1 MAKPRVFISSTFYDL
16 KQIRTDLDNFIKSL
30 GYDVVRNEQGSIP
43 YGTNENLEDYC
54 YNEIASIDILV
65 AIIGGRFGSTSKEEK
80 YSISNEEIKTA
91 IKHNK
96 QVYIFIEKDVDAE
109 YYTYLKNKNS
119 NIVYSHADDVRIYQ
133 FIEEIRSYKKNN
145 VIQTFMSSGDIISF
159 LKEQWAGLFQR
170 YLQFQ
175 GNMVEIDTIKLLN
188 DSLNTVQDLTKYLAQ
203 HSKTQDEKIED
214 YLIYNH
220 PLFAQLRKAMN
231 WKFPI
236 VFHSLNDLSLLLEPW
251 GYHLPLFSNKNDSS
265 IKNGYYLYTNT
276 KLSINIYINKK
287 CFSDDGRLLAKF
299 NFGDEEQLV
308 IKEMFKVNEDL
319 PF

>member
-1 MAKPRVFISSTFYDL
+1 MAKPRIFISSTFYDL
-16 KQIRTDLDNFIKSL
+16 KQIRTDLDNFIRSL

-43 YGTNENLEDYC
+43 YGTNEKLEDYC

-65 AIIGGRFGSTSKEEK
+65 AIIGGRFGSTSKDEK

-91 IKHNK
+91 INHNK

-119 NIVYSHADDVRIYQ
+119 NIIYSHADDVKIYQ

-145 VIQTFMSSGDIISF
+145 VIQTFISSGDIISF

-175 GNMVEIDTIKLLN
+175 AKMVEIDTIKLLN
-188 DSLNTVQDLTKYLAQ
+188 DSLNTVQDLTKYLAE
-203 HSKTQDEKIED
+203 HSKTQDERIED
-214 YLIYNH
+214 YLIFNH
-220 PLFAQLRKAMN
+220 PLFVSLRTAMN

-251 GYHLPLFSNKNDSS
+251 GYHLPPNTNKDGYFLFNNTKSS
-265 IKNGYYLYTNT
+265 INL
-276 KLSINIYINKK
+276 YINKK
-287 CFSDDGRLLAKF
+287 CFSKEGKLLAKLDI
-299 NFGDEEQLV
+299 GDDEQLV
-308 IKEMFKVNEDL
+308 LKESYDEDL

>member
-1 MAKPRVFISSTFYDL
+1 MAKPRIFISSTFYDL
-16 KQIRTDLDNFIKSL
+16 KQIRTDLDNFIRSL
-30 GYDVVRNEQGSIP
+30 GYDVVRNEQGGIP

-54 YNEIASIDILV
+54 YNEIASVDILV
-65 AIIGGRFGSTSKEEK
+65 AIIGGRFGSTSKDDK

-91 IKHNK
+91 INHNK

-109 YYTYLKNKNS
+109 YYTYLKNKGN
-119 NIVYSHADDVRIYQ
+119 NIAYSHADDVRIYQ
-133 FIEEIRSYKKNN
+133 FIEEIRSLKNNN
-145 VIQTFMSSGDIISF
+145 VIQTFISSGDIISF

-175 GNMVEIDTIKLLN
+175 SNMVEIDTIKLLN
-188 DSLNTVQDLTKYLAQ
+188 DSLNTVQNLTKYLAE
-203 HSKTQDEKIED
+203 HSKTQDERIED

-220 PLFAQLRKAMN
+220 PLFASLRKVMN

-251 GYHLPLFSNKNDSS
+251 GYHFPPNSNRD
-265 IKNGYYLYTNT
+265 GYYLYINS
-276 KLSINIYINKK
+276 KLSVNLYINKK
-287 CFSDDGRLLAKF
+287 CFSPDGRLLAKLDI
-299 NFGDEEQLV
+299 NDDEQLV
-308 IKEMFKVNEDL
+308 FKESFTEIEEL

>member
-1 MAKPRVFISSTFYDL
+1 MAKPRIFISSTFYDL
-16 KQIRTDLDNFIKSL
+16 KQIRTDLDNFIRGL

-54 YNEIASIDILV
+54 YNERASIDILV
-65 AIIGGRFGSTSKEEK
+65 AIIGGRFGSTSKDEK

-91 IKHNK
+91 ITHNK

-119 NIVYSHADDVRIYQ
+119 NIVYSHADDVRIYK

-145 VIQTFMSSGDIISF
+145 AIQTFMSSGDIISF
-159 LKEQWAGLFQR
+159 LKEQWAGLFQK

-175 GNMVEIDTIKLLN
+175 SNMVEIDTIKLLN
-188 DSLNTVQDLTKYLAQ
+188 DSLNTVQDLTKYLAE
-203 HSKTQDEKIED
+203 HNKTQDERIED
-214 YLIYNH
+214 YLIFNH
-220 PLFAQLRKAMN
+220 PLFAALRKVMN

-251 GYHLPLFSNKNDSS
+251 GYHYPPNTNK
-265 IKNGYYLYTNT
+265 KAYYMYTNS
-276 KLSINIYINKK
+276 KLSLNLYINMK
-287 CFSDDGRLLAKF
+287 CFSKEGKLLAKIDIS
-299 NFGDEEQLV
+299 DEEQLV
-308 IKEMFKVNEDL
+308 LKESYDVNEDL

>member
-16 KQIRTDLDNFIKSL
+16 KQIRTDLDNFIRGL
-30 GYDVVRNEQGSIP
+30 GYDVVRNEEGGIP

-65 AIIGGRFGSTSKEEK
+65 AIIGGRFGSVSKEDN

-91 IKHNK
+91 ISHNK
-96 QVYIFIEKDVDAE
+96 QVYIFIDKDVDSE
-109 YYTYLKNKNS
+109 YYTYLKNKGS

-133 FIEEIRSYKKNN
+133 FIEEIRSLKKNN
-145 VIQTFMSSGDIISF
+145 IIQTFMSSGDIISF
-159 LKEQWAGLFQR
+159 LKEQWAGLFQKF
-170 YLQFQ
+170 LQYQ
-175 GNMVEIDTIKLLN
+175 SNITEIDAIKLLN
-188 DSLNTVQDLTKYLAQ
+188 DSLNTVQDLTKYLTE
-203 HSKTQDEKIED
+203 HSKTQNERIED

-220 PLFAQLRKAMN
+220 PIFAALRKEMS

-251 GYHLPLFSNKNDSS
+251 GYHFPPNTNNKAYYMYKNSKLNINLF
-265 IKNGYYLYTNT
+265 
-276 KLSINIYINKK
+276 INKK
-287 CFSDDGRLLAKF
+287 CFSNEGKLLAKIDIS
-299 NFGDEEQLV
+299 DEEQLV
-308 IKEMFKVNEDL
+308 FKESYSVTDDL

>member
-16 KQIRTDLDNFIKSL
+16 KQIRTDLDNFIRGL

-43 YGTNENLEDYC
+43 YGTNEKLEDYC

-65 AIIGGRFGSTSKEEK
+65 AIIGGRFGSTSKDDK

-91 IKHNK
+91 INHNK

-109 YYTYLKNKNS
+109 YYTYLNNKNS
-119 NIVYSHADDVRIYQ
+119 SISYYHADDIRVYQ
-133 FIEEIRSYKKNN
+133 FIEEIKSYKKNN

-175 GNMVEIDTIKLLN
+175 ANMVEIDTIKLLN
-188 DSLNTVQDLTKYLAQ
+188 DSLNTVQDLTKYLAE
-203 HSKTQDEKIED
+203 HSKTQDQRIED
-214 YLIYNH
+214 YLVYNH
-220 PLFAQLRKAMN
+220 PLFASLRKVMN

-236 VFHSLNDLSLLLEPW
+236 VFHSLSDLSLLLEPW
-251 GYHLPLFSNKNDSS
+251 GYHLPQNSNKN
-265 IKNGYYLYTNT
+265 GYFTYDNPKLCVNLYV
-276 KLSINIYINKK
+276 NKK
-287 CFSDDGRLLAKF
+287 CFSDKGKLLAKIDIE
-299 NFGDEEQLV
+299 DEEQLV
-308 IKEMFKVNEDL
+308 LKESYSVEEDL